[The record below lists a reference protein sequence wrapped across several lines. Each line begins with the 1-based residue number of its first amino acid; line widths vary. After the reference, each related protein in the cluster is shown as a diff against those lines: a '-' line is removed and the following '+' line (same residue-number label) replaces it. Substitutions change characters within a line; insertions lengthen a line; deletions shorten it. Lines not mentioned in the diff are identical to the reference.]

1 MPRKYIFSS
10 FGLTLLEPHFL
21 TTLPHILFFQS
32 YSEGDSRAGHQR
44 NQEVERSQ
52 LSIIKEVEFLKIL
65 SIKV

>member
-1 MPRKYIFSS
+1 MPSKYAFLS
-10 FGLTLLEPHFL
+10 FGLILLEPHFL

-32 YSEGDSRAGHQR
+32 YSEGDSRVGHQR

-65 SIKV
+65 SIRV